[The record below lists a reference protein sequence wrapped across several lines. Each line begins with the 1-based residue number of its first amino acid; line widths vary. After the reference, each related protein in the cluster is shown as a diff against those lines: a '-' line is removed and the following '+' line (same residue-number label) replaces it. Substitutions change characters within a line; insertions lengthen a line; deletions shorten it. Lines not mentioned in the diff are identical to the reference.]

1 MFAGMHQSY
10 VCVCMRGCVR
20 ARVCAYMRISYY
32 DVAQVVI
39 HVAWSVTPRPKLGRG
54 VDEEEGSL
62 LTSNEEGEG
71 DAEVEL
77 NEVIHY

>member
-10 VCVCMRGCVR
+10 VCVCMRVCVR

-77 NEVIHY
+77 SEVIHY